1 MDWGAKSVPSPLSAL
16 SKFRDRKE
24 SLRTPSPV
32 GLSPSVPHC
41 LPLWLW
47 VVGGSRGTVRP
58 VLTAR
63 GHRCGHESPATS
75 APTTSPDPSPDARL
89 GASGPRTQEP
99 PHSGL
104 PLPPPPTQWA
114 ISGESQGPHLSCSQ
128 TPREGPRGSWRARAA
143 ACLNH
148 RSFVF
153 L

>member
-1 MDWGAKSVPSPLSAL
+1 MYSQ
-16 SKFRDRKE
+16 
-24 SLRTPSPV
+24 PV

-47 VVGGSRGTVRP
+47 VVGGSRGPVRP

-63 GHRCGHESPATS
+63 EHRCGHESPATS
-75 APTTSPDPSPDARL
+75 APTTYPDPSPDARL

-128 TPREGPRGSWRARAA
+128 TPGKGPAGPGGSELLPA
-143 ACLNH
+143 
-148 RSFVF
+148 
-153 L
+153 